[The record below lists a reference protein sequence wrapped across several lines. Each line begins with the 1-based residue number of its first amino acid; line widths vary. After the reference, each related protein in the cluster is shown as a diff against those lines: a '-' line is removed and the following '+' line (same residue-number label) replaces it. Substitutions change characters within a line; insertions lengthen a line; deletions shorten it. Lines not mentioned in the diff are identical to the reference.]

1 MSNKKVPV
9 QNPLSLDRGSKS
21 ELPEGGFYVV
31 RGGELVRVER
41 SEDDL
46 PTVPVSHAA
55 KDALLQLRRLCRR
68 ALGGYRPDLAL
79 VASALVLHACEQL
92 DAHTIVVEHAHRVS
106 SAKPEGR
113 R

>member
-1 MSNKKVPV
+1 MNSKVPV
-9 QNPLSLDRGSKS
+9 QSPLSLDADSKS

-55 KDALLQLRRLCRR
+55 KEALLQLRRQCRK
-68 ALGGYRPDLAL
+68 ALGGYRPDVAL
-79 VASALVLHACEQL
+79 VISALVLHACKHH
-92 DAHTIVVEHAHRVS
+92 DAQAIVVEHFHRVS
-106 SAKPEGR
+106 PAKPEGR